1 MGIALDNRIYD
12 SPRIQSP
19 LGNQFQIT
27 NVGSLDN
34 AKNLAMTL
42 RHGAYRRRCR
52 SPACR
57 R

>member
-19 LGNQFQIT
+19 LGNPFQIT

-34 AKNLAMTL
+34 AKNLAITL
-42 RHGAYRRRCR
+42 TGPYQCRCKWQE
-52 SPACR
+52 CR